1 MRVLLD
7 ANAVL
12 RYLLGDEPAMAEKT
26 KQAIGFG
33 AFLLPEVLAE
43 IVYVL
48 SGVYAVPRAELAKKL
63 DAFLDEVQCD
73 QPAVLRR
80 ALWHMEHCGWFRTA
94 KGFII
99 GRPLHYGEEMMGMDQ
114 YNAITEILKK
124 YNVPIIMD
132 ADFGHLPPSMP
143 LIIGAKADVYCEGND
158 LRVRFT
164 RE

>member
-7 ANAVL
+7 ANAAL

-48 SGVYAVPRAELAKKL
+48 SGVYEVPRAELAEKL
-63 DAFLDEVQCD
+63 GGFLDEVQCD

-80 ALWHMEHCGWFRTA
+80 ALAT
-94 KGFII
+94 
-99 GRPLHYGEEMMGMDQ
+99 Y
-114 YNAITEILKK
+114 
-124 YNVPIIMD
+124 
-132 ADFGHLPPSMP
+132 
-143 LIIGAKADVYCEGND
+143 GAKKVDFVDCLLLAYHTELGDTVVTFDKD
-158 LRVRFT
+158 LRKLLDT
-164 RE
+164 AI

>member
-7 ANAVL
+7 ANAAL

-48 SGVYAVPRAELAKKL
+48 SGVYEVPRDELAEKL
-63 DAFLDEVQCD
+63 LGFLDEVQCD

-80 ALWHMEHCGWFRTA
+80 ALST
-94 KGFII
+94 
-99 GRPLHYGEEMMGMDQ
+99 Y
-114 YNAITEILKK
+114 
-124 YNVPIIMD
+124 
-132 ADFGHLPPSMP
+132 
-143 LIIGAKADVYCEGND
+143 GAKKVDLVDCLLLAYHVETGDTVVTFDKD
-158 LRVRFT
+158 LRKLLDAAI
-164 RE
+164 

>member
-7 ANAVL
+7 ANAAL

-48 SGVYAVPRAELAKKL
+48 SGVYAVPRAELAEKL

-80 ALWHMEHCGWFRTA
+80 ALAT
-94 KGFII
+94 
-99 GRPLHYGEEMMGMDQ
+99 Y
-114 YNAITEILKK
+114 
-124 YNVPIIMD
+124 
-132 ADFGHLPPSMP
+132 
-143 LIIGAKADVYCEGND
+143 GAKKVDFVDCLLLAYHIETGDAVVTFDKD
-158 LRVRFT
+158 LRKLLDAVP
-164 RE
+164 

>member
-80 ALWHMEHCGWFRTA
+80 ALATF
-94 KGFII
+94 
-99 GRPLHYGEEMMGMDQ
+99 
-114 YNAITEILKK
+114 
-124 YNVPIIMD
+124 
-132 ADFGHLPPSMP
+132 
-143 LIIGAKADVYCEGND
+143 GAKKVAFVDCLLLAYHVETGDAVVTFDKD
-158 LRVRFT
+158 LRKLLDAVP
-164 RE
+164 

>member
-7 ANAVL
+7 ANAAL

-73 QPAVLRR
+73 PPAVLRR
-80 ALWHMEHCGWFRTA
+80 ALATF
-94 KGFII
+94 
-99 GRPLHYGEEMMGMDQ
+99 
-114 YNAITEILKK
+114 
-124 YNVPIIMD
+124 
-132 ADFGHLPPSMP
+132 
-143 LIIGAKADVYCEGND
+143 GAKKVDFVDCLLLAYHVETGDAVVTFDKD
-158 LRVRFT
+158 LRKLLDAVP
-164 RE
+164 